1 MRKPTSVVPIEHGEM
16 VVVSVTTAITGGQM
30 VTGLSEEPIANG
42 TVLIE
47 GNCIRAAGPA
57 DKVALPRDAVI
68 IDAAG
73 HTVLPGLIDCHVH
86 STYRARDVRQHL
98 LNTPSYNIL
107 RSTQILK
114 ETLACGITSAREMS
128 GADAGFREAI
138 NDELI
143 HGPRLQISILMI
155 SQTGGHGDYWVPAGM
170 HVPKRAWLPSPVAD
184 GPDEMRK
191 LVRHVLRAGADF
203 VKVCTSGGIT
213 SVTDSPDEPQYTV
226 EEIRVAVSE
235 AANKGKPVAVHAEGM
250 TGIKRALDAGVYSI
264 EHGWFIDEECVDTML
279 RQDTWWVP
287 TIALVPMSVTHRKKN
302 PEWSAQQLAD
312 EEHKDNEL
320 LARFKEQIPL
330 WQDAVRRGVR
340 IAMGSDQSH
349 RLLTGNNLVELEYMV
364 DWLGMS
370 PMRALLCATSEAAQ
384 CMKRPD
390 LGALEAGR
398 LADIVVV
405 EGDPLTDIRLLQR
418 RENMKL
424 VMKAGQRY
432 TDQLRI

>member
-143 HGPRLQISILMI
+143 HGPRLQRSILMI

-250 TGIKRALDAGVYSI
+250 TGIKRALNAGVYSI

-330 WQDAVRRGVR
+330 WQEAVRRGVR

-432 TDQLRI
+432 TDQLQI

>member
-330 WQDAVRRGVR
+330 WQEAVRRGVR

>member
-226 EEIRVAVSE
+226 EEIRVAVNE

-250 TGIKRALDAGVYSI
+250 TGIKRALNAGVYSI

-330 WQDAVRRGVR
+330 WQEAVRRGVR

>member
-1 MRKPTSVVPIEHGEM
+1 MRKPTSVVTIEHGEM

>member
-143 HGPRLQISILMI
+143 HGPRLQLSILMI

>member
-143 HGPRLQISILMI
+143 HGPRLQLSILMI

-330 WQDAVRRGVR
+330 WQEAVRRGVR

>member
-1 MRKPTSVVPIEHGEM
+1 MRKPTSVVPIEHGEI

-143 HGPRLQISILMI
+143 HGPRLQLSILMI